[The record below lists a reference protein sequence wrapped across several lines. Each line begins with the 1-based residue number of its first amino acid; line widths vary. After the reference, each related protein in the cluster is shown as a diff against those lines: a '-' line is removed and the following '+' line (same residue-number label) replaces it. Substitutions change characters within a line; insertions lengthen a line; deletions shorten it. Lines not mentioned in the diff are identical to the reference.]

1 MAMGSNEIYQTMID
15 AQKRRTVG
23 MTMMEKVADAMFDCN
38 IQFKILTNKQ
48 LARAAIEA
56 MREPTEEML
65 DAGAYD
71 LDMTLKM
78 QYQRMID
85 AALKE

>member
-1 MAMGSNEIYQTMID
+1 MTMI
-15 AQKRRTVG
+15 K
-23 MTMMEKVADAMFDCN
+23 KVA
-38 IQFKILTNKQ
+38 
-48 LARAAIEA
+48 LAIANAEGFPYGALNYIRIARIAIEA